1 VAEDEPHTGP
11 AAVQERARR
20 RRLLLLA
27 TLLVAAAAVV
37 VGVLIGLRDGVRHGG
52 PLACG
57 RCDYIVEGM
66 PLDVHRSGT
75 EGSVVLENRGDR
87 DAVLDAVT
95 YERLTP
101 GLRMLGPLALR
112 VGDHRGPGPALT
124 GLARSY
130 PPRRAR
136 AIARPLGGF
145 VVRPYRRFE
154 EGVELLNGFRPLRPG
169 VFGYRALFVHYHVHG
184 QRYVARYPFK
194 LVICAPESKYNGS
207 CDPRR

>member
-1 VAEDEPHTGP
+1 MADEPPTGP
-11 AAVQERARR
+11 AAVRVRAGR

-27 TLLVAAAAVV
+27 APLVAATAVV
-37 VGVLIGLRDGVRHGG
+37 VGVVIVLRDDVRHGG

-95 YERLTP
+95 YERLTS
-101 GLRMLGPLALR
+101 GLRILGPLALR
-112 VGDHRGPGPALT
+112 VGDHKGRASVLT
-124 GLARSY
+124 GLARGY
-130 PPRRAR
+130 PPPQAH
-136 AIARPLGGF
+136 AIARPLRGF
-145 VVRPYRRFE
+145 VVHPYRRYE
-154 EGVELLNGFRPLRPG
+154 EAVELLNGFRPLRPG

-194 LVICAPESKYNGS
+194 LVICAPESKYNGR
-207 CDPRR
+207 CEPQR